1 MRTIHRFFLAMASV
15 ALLVGSAYGQVR
27 KCTGP
32 DGKVTYSDSIC
43 GAGTTKENSVT
54 VNSNT
59 IDSSGLRQQ
68 AQKYRDSETME
79 SAANSGQCK
88 FLHYKYGDAQGKLL
102 ADAAKQECLENLLAK
117 SKGQQT
123 SSEAYVRWKDHMAM
137 TSARRDAA
145 ATRAA
150 IEAVGNTVNN
160 KTYECKPNLT
170 GRALD
175 CR

>member
-1 MRTIHRFFLAMASV
+1 VKESGV
-15 ALLVGSAYGQVR
+15 A
-27 KCTGP
+27 
-32 DGKVTYSDSIC
+32 
-43 GAGTTKENSVT
+43 
-54 VNSNT
+54 VNANT

-68 AQKYRDSETME
+68 AQKYSDDAAME
-79 SAANSGQCK
+79 RAASSGQCK

-102 ADAAKQECLENLLAK
+102 AEAAKQECRQNVVAK

-123 SSEAYVRWKDHMAM
+123 SSEAYGRWKDHMAM

-150 IEAVGNTVNN
+150 NEQNARATANSNRDAINGVGDRINN
-160 KTYECKPNLT
+160 KTYECKPNLIGT
-170 GRALD
+170 ALD